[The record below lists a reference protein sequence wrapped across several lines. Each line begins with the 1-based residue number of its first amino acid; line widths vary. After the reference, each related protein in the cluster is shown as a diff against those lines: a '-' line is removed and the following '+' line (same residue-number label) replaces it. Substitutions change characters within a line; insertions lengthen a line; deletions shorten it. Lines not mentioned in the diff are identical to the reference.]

1 MYIHGSF
8 YSALLSLIAKKTKI
22 GLLIIDEHSDAVI
35 DETSNTPGKIFI
47 DVIEA
52 KDPELTLSSNVTA
65 CQQRVL
71 MCMQAMDYPVFSI
84 NNEEDN
90 NIPDPT
96 RTEIKGLYNIN
107 HHVMIKSLSNAFAE
121 TNLTQMLNNLQVKH
135 LVVMGWDANV
145 CVPATIGM
153 LLPLYSWDILY

>member
-1 MYIHGSF
+1 
-8 YSALLSLIAKKTKI
+8 
-22 GLLIIDEHSDAVI
+22 
-35 DETSNTPGKIFI
+35 
-47 DVIEA
+47 
-52 KDPELTLSSNVTA
+52 
-65 CQQRVL
+65 
-71 MCMQAMDYPVFSI
+71 MQAMDYPVFSI